1 MHCELY
7 NGKDFEKKTQK
18 IHEIKKTKTER
29 KEQTEIWKKNLL
41 LSKNNC
47 SWMK

>member
-29 KEQTEIWKKNLL
+29 KEQTEI
-41 LSKNNC
+41 
-47 SWMK
+47 